1 MRQHWNHCCQ
11 AFPSCNE
18 QLTCP
23 KCRFTAGTCKVS
35 WMLKT
40 PARLV
45 RVAGW
50 WLAHI
55 WLKLRRSLRDARKKD
70 ARRRTQ
76 HWTCNVPAIQ
86 TYMETTFTSSDLIS
100 DVSSLADSD
109 IRDLDFDS
117 VNVEVHSQL
126 EEVSVHQLRPL

>member
-1 MRQHWNHCCQ
+1 
-11 AFPSCNE
+11 
-18 QLTCP
+18 
-23 KCRFTAGTCKVS
+23 
-35 WMLKT
+35 MLKT

-50 WLAHI
+50 WLARI

-70 ARRRTQ
+70 ARRRT
-76 HWTCNVPAIQ
+76 IQ

-117 VNVEVHSQL
+117 VNVAVHSQL